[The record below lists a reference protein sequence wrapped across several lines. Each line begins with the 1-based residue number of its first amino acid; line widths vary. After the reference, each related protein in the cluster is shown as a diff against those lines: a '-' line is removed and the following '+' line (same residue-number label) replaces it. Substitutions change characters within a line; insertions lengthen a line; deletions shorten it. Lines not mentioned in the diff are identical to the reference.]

1 MAWIPVVPPAEAS
14 GKLKQ
19 EYDRAVKERGALAN
33 IHAITSLHPGDL
45 SAHLD
50 LYETIHVGE
59 SPLSRREREL
69 VATVVSRA
77 NECAYCVTHHA
88 DAFGRHAKEP
98 GLQAL
103 VATDYQMA
111 KQLSPRERA
120 LCEHAMKLTMDPG
133 SMDQADLA
141 ELRKHGLDDRA
152 ILDLTLVV
160 AYFNFANRVASGLG
174 LTADDVSR
182 PFQY

>member
-1 MAWIPVVPPAEAS
+1 MAWIRVVPPAEAT
-14 GKLKQ
+14 GTLKQ
-19 EYDRAVKERGALAN
+19 EYDRAVKDRGALAN
-33 IHAITSLHPGDL
+33 IHAVTSLNPGIL

-50 LYETIHVGE
+50 LYEKVHFAD

-69 VATVVSRA
+69 VATVVSRT
-77 NECAYCVTHHA
+77 NECAYCVAHHA
-88 DAFGRHAKEP
+88 DAFGRHASEP

-120 LCEHAMKLTMDPG
+120 LCDHATKLTMDPG
-133 SMDQADLA
+133 SIQKADLDI
-141 ELRKHGLDDRA
+141 LRKVGLDDRA

-160 AYFNFANRVASGLG
+160 SYFNLANRIASGLG
-174 LTADDVSR
+174 LTAEDVAK